1 MLKNKSR
8 VIFGMICSTFWK
20 LLRGGLNPIAPLL
33 WSLVNWIKKRIFKTI
48 GLALSEDFAVVFKG
62 SNKRKR
68 DTLCFQFRADWVLM
82 GISDVIISW

>member
-1 MLKNKSR
+1 MHQLQGRQSILQLEGAKTFFLGGGLNMLKNKSR

-48 GLALSEDFAVVFKG
+48 GLALS
-62 SNKRKR
+62 
-68 DTLCFQFRADWVLM
+68 
-82 GISDVIISW
+82 